1 MASGF
6 RGKRKEEE
14 EYASEG
20 EFEGQAPPKKRTFN
34 SNSNSKKDSDDD
46 SADNI
51 VVCEI
56 SRNRRVTVRTWQGK
70 VVVDIREYYNKDG
83 KQLPGKKVESIGT
96 QPLCHNFEMLDCEW
110 WRKSVGF
117 MWKLSCGSGFIL
129 LLSCFVLVLCGRCPL
144 QLGVSFDLGLF
155 GVLKAV

>member
-20 EFEGQAPPKKRTFN
+20 ELEGQAPPKKRTF
-34 SNSNSKKDSDDD
+34 NSNSKKDSDDD

-96 QPLCHNFEMLDCEW
+96 QLLCHNFEVLDCEW
-110 WRKSVGF
+110 WRKIVGF
-117 MWKLSCGSGFIL
+117 IWK
-129 LLSCFVLVLCGRCPL
+129 CPS